1 MKAVESTSHK
11 IMARE
16 TARQWRNQQTGS
28 VVFTNGVFDLVHPGH
43 VDLLEQARALG
54 DVLIVAINDDESA
67 RSLRKGRG
75 RPVIDV
81 ASRMRVVAAL
91 AAADCVVSFPEPT
104 PAALVAELQPDVLVK
119 GADYTG
125 RDVPGQETVRARG
138 GRVVLIPIAA
148 GHSSTA
154 IVERIRA
161 TT

>member
-67 RSLRKGRG
+67 RVGFGVPEVSVAGPIGNDASLGQQCCHRPGDPPVEVTEGFSLRQAVPPFVR
-75 RPVIDV
+75 RP
-81 ASRMRVVAAL
+81 
-91 AAADCVVSFPEPT
+91 
-104 PAALVAELQPDVLVK
+104 
-119 GADYTG
+119 
-125 RDVPGQETVRARG
+125 
-138 GRVVLIPIAA
+138 
-148 GHSSTA
+148 
-154 IVERIRA
+154 
-161 TT
+161 